1 MKLATKLSIFM
12 ALLTCLTVIVAL
24 TGCSLSFVY
33 FMQKKNEQRVTA
45 VASMID
51 NHLVSASPEMLKP
64 WVNEEMM
71 QSDITEI
78 RLSNEKGEL
87 FRYQLPANTL
97 PDVPQ
102 NHLRSVTVNLLHN
115 PGMRISLTYQD
126 MLANYSLSMPPAI
139 PFLVAILLIILLLLS
154 FLYWLK
160 GALIGQ
166 ELLEQRG
173 SKILGGER
181 GDDVRGTL
189 QEHPFLASK
198 ALDILLSD
206 LQVASEQRNRLDTLI
221 RAFAAQDA
229 KTGLSNRQFFE
240 NKLSTLLEENTQAGV
255 YGMVMIIRLPDFEH
269 LRELW
274 GSDAVED
281 YQFTLINLLSTFIMR
296 YPGATLAR
304 YFRNDFAVL
313 LPHRSLKEANGF
325 ASQLLNSIDTLPSTR
340 MVDKE
345 NMLHIGICAWRN
357 GQTKEQV
364 MDQAEIA
371 TRNAVLQG
379 ANNWCVYDESL
390 PDTGRG
396 SVKWR
401 TLLEQ
406 TLKQD
411 GPRFYQKPAVNR
423 QGVVLHRGIQCRIFD
438 GKQEILSD
446 EYMPMVEQFGLS
458 EQYDQLV
465 ISRLLPLLRYWPEET
480 LAIQVSIK
488 SLVRPSFQ
496 DWLRNSLMQCEKSL
510 RSRIIFELAEEDV
523 CQHISLLRP
532 IIRQIS
538 ALGGQIAVIHAGLT
552 VVSTSYIKALD
563 IEFIKLHPAV
573 VRNIGKQTENQ
584 LFLQSLVEACNGT
597 RVRVYA
603 SGVRTLSEWQTLMNK
618 GVAGAQGDFIAAAQL
633 LDNDVKKYSQRYS
646 V

>member
-1 MKLATKLSIFM
+1 MKLTTKLSVFI
-12 ALLTCLTVIVAL
+12 ALLTGLIVIVTLA
-24 TGCSLSFVY
+24 GSSLSFL
-33 FMQKKNEQRVTA
+33 FLIQEKTEQRVSA

-51 NHLVSASPEMLKP
+51 IHLVSASPETLEP
-64 WVNEEMM
+64 WLNEEMM

-78 RLSNEKGEL
+78 SLSNEKGEL
-87 FRYQLPANTL
+87 FIYRLPADLLSGVSQSDLRNITINL
-97 PDVPQ
+97 I
-102 NHLRSVTVNLLHN
+102 NH
-115 PGMRISLTYQD
+115 PGVRIHLTYKNVIASYFHS
-126 MLANYSLSMPPAI
+126 MLPIMPFITAMALTVFI
-139 PFLVAILLIILLLLS
+139 FLW
-154 FLYWLK
+154 FMYWLR
-160 GALIGQ
+160 GALMGQ
-166 ELLEQRG
+166 ELLEKRAG
-173 SKILGGER
+173 KILEGER
-181 GDDVRGTL
+181 DAEVGGTRL
-189 QEHPFLASK
+189 EYPHSASK
-198 ALDILLSD
+198 ALDVLLYD
-206 LQVASEQRNRLDTLI
+206 LQVANEQRNRLDTLI

-229 KTGLSNRQFFE
+229 KTGLSNRQFFD
-240 NKLSTLLEENTQAGV
+240 NQLSILLEEHTQADV
-255 YGMVMIIRLPDFEH
+255 HGMAMILRLPDFEH

-274 GSDAVED
+274 GSEIVED
-281 YQFTLINLLSTFIMR
+281 YQFTLINLLSTFVMR
-296 YPGATLAR
+296 YPGAILAR

-313 LPHRSLKEANGF
+313 LPHRSLKEANSF
-325 ASQLLNSIDTLPSTR
+325 ASQLLHSVDALPSTR
-340 MVDKE
+340 IVDKE

-364 MDQAEIA
+364 MEQAEIA

-379 ANNWCVYDESL
+379 TNNWCVYDESL

-406 TLKQD
+406 TLKQG
-411 GPRFYQKPAVNR
+411 GPRFYQTPAVNR
-423 QGVVLHRGIQCRIFD
+423 QGLVVHREIQCRIFD

-458 EQYDQLV
+458 EQYDQLI
-465 ISRLLPLLRYWPEET
+465 ISRLLPLLRFWPEET
-480 LAIQVSIK
+480 LAIQVSIE
-488 SLVRPSFQ
+488 SLIRPSFQ
-496 DWLRNSLMQCEKSL
+496 DWLRNSLVQCEKLL

-532 IIRQIS
+532 FIKLITG
-538 ALGGQIAVIHAGLT
+538 LGGQVAVIHAGLT
-552 VVSTSYIKALD
+552 MISTSYIKMLD
-563 IEFIKLHPAV
+563 IELIKLHPAI

-597 RVRVYA
+597 RAHVFA
-603 SGVRTLSEWQTLMNK
+603 SGVRTLSEWQTLMDN

>member
-1 MKLATKLSIFM
+1 MKLTTKLSVFM
-12 ALLTCLTVIVAL
+12 SLLTGLTVIVILA
-24 TGCSLSFVY
+24 GCLLSFLY
-33 FMQKKNEQRVTA
+33 FIEEKAEQRVVA

-51 NHLVSASPEMLKP
+51 TRLISASPDKLESWLD
-64 WVNEEMM
+64 EEMI
-71 QSDITEI
+71 QSDITKI
-78 RLSNEKGEL
+78 ILSNEKGKL
-87 FRYQLPANTL
+87 LRYLAPAKSEPKL
-97 PDVPQ
+97 SES
-102 NHLRSVTVNLLHN
+102 HLRNVTVDLIHH
-115 PGMRISLTYQD
+115 PGMRVSLTYPD
-126 MLANYSLSMPPAI
+126 VMTHYYHSVLPTI
-139 PFLVAILLIILLLLS
+139 PFILTIAIILLLLLS
-154 FLYWLK
+154 SLYWLK
-160 GALIGQ
+160 GTFKGQ
-166 ELLEQRG
+166 VLLEKRA
-173 SKILGGER
+173 SRILNGER
-181 GDDVRGTL
+181 GSDASGSL
-189 QEHPFLASK
+189 QECPVSVSK
-198 ALDILLSD
+198 ALDLLLSD
-206 LQVASEQRNRLDTLI
+206 LQIANEQRNRLDTLI

-240 NKLSTLLEENTQAGV
+240 NQLSTLLEENTQAGV
-255 YGMVMIIRLPDFEH
+255 YGMAMLIRLPDFEH

-274 GSDAVED
+274 GGEVVED
-281 YQFTLINLLSTFIMR
+281 YQFTLINLLSTFVMR

-325 ASQLLNSIDTLPSTR
+325 ASQLLKSIDTLPSTR

-357 GQTKEQV
+357 GQTKELV

-379 ANNWCVYDESL
+379 TNNWCVYDESL

-406 TLKQD
+406 TLKQG

-423 QGVVLHRGIQCRIFD
+423 QGVVVHRSIQCRIFD

-446 EYMPMVEQFGLS
+446 EYMSMVEQFGLS

-465 ISRLLPLLRYWPEET
+465 ISRLLPLLRFWPEET
-480 LAIQVSIK
+480 FAIQVSIA
-488 SLVRPSFQ
+488 SLIRPSFQ
-496 DWLRNSLMQCEKSL
+496 DWLRNSLVQCEKSL

-523 CQHISLLRP
+523 CQHLSLLRP
-532 IIRQIS
+532 IIRLITT
-538 ALGGQIAVIHAGLT
+538 LGGQVAVIDAGLT

-563 IEFIKLHPAV
+563 IELIKLHPAV

-584 LFLQSLVEACNGT
+584 LFLQSLVEACHGT
-597 RVRVYA
+597 RARVFA
-603 SGVRTLSEWQTLMNK
+603 SGVRTLSEWQTLMDN
-618 GVAGAQGDFIAAAQL
+618 GVAGVQGDFIAAAQL